1 MSVHHARNDER
12 VPKCQGLPERK
23 EILRRDF
30 TRKYIKND
38 VKESFE
44 DLSKHFLEYFLRMED
59 FFFKTVS
66 VRQPLMPLQVSMT
79 VFGWAVGQ
87 SLMTMLLSKEPFA
100 GP

>member
-1 MSVHHARNDER
+1 

-23 EILRRDF
+23 EIFRRDF
-30 TRKYIKND
+30 TRKYIK
-38 VKESFE
+38 KESFE
-44 DLSKHFLEYFLRMED
+44 DLSKHFLEYFLRMEHI
-59 FFFKTVS
+59 FLKTVS
-66 VRQPLMPLQVSMT
+66 VRQPLMALQVSMT